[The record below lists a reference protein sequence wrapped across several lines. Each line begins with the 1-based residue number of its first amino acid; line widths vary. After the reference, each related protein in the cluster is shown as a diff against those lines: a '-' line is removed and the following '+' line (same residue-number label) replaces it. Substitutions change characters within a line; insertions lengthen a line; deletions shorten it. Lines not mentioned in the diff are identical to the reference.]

1 MLRLCEATSNFHV
14 HSRVMIYPL
23 SVSDLNQ
30 SSDQP
35 LCQLFSSG
43 LEVVGFDFV
52 VAHFNPEGRYAA
64 FQEVVPAKT
73 IVETGQESEG

>member
-52 VAHFNPEGRYAA
+52 VAHFNPASRKLS
-64 FQEVVPAKT
+64 QPKR